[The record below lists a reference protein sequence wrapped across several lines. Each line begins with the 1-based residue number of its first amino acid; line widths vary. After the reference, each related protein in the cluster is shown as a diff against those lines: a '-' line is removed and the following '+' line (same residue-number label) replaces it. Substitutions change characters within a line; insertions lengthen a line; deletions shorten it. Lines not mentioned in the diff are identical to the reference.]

1 MRLAHEIEI
10 RRPPDEV
17 FACLAT
23 LERIPEWNPA
33 IVETRRLTPGPVRVG
48 TRIRQQ
54 RSSPTTSVEELEV
67 TALDPGRSLVL
78 VGELGPL
85 RGTIAYRLHPTPGGT
100 RLENIA
106 DVEASG
112 LARLLAPLAAGRVRS
127 AVAENLAAL
136 KRIVEQAGSPPAES

>member
-23 LERIPEWNPA
+23 PERIPEWNPA

-48 TRIRQQ
+48 TRIRQ
-54 RSSPTTSVEELEV
+54 RRTSPTTTFEELEV
-67 TALDPGRSLVL
+67 TELDPGRTLVL
-78 VGELGPL
+78 TGDLGPL
-85 RGTIAYRLHPTPGGT
+85 HGTIAYRLHPTPRGT
-100 RLENIA
+100 RLENVA
-106 DVEASG
+106 DLEAGG
-112 LARLLAPLAAGRVRS
+112 LARLIAPLAAGRVRS

-136 KRIVEQAGSPPAES
+136 KRIVEGAAPPPAGS